1 AVDGVT
7 SGGEEH
13 APALIDD
20 LVDNY
25 EVETQGFLNKEAEN
39 VHKLIKAARDSANSG
54 EAAVKPYVDK
64 LDAVARNW
72 DKVAQPIQLSAK
84 ARGIDHE
91 PSRALAYEI
100 RSLAIDLFN
109 EHDLL
114 TQSQRLTGLLQELF
128 AELPEV
134 SERVEQ
140 DADALAEIF
149 RERKQ
154 AV

>member
-1 AVDGVT
+1 MTETVEGVT
-7 SGGEEH
+7 AGGEEH
-13 APALIDD
+13 APELIDD

-25 EVETQGFLNKEAEN
+25 EVETQGFSQKEKAGASI
-39 VHKLIKAARDSANSG
+39 HKLIKAARDSANSG

-114 TQSQRLTGLLQELF
+114 TQSQRLTGL
-128 AELPEV
+128 
-134 SERVEQ
+134 
-140 DADALAEIF
+140 
-149 RERKQ
+149 Q
-154 AV
+154 AVVC

>member
-1 AVDGVT
+1 MT
-7 SGGEEH
+7 SST
-13 APALIDD
+13 ATRWRPR
-20 LVDNY
+20 VP
-25 EVETQGFLNKEAEN
+25 QKEAEN

-109 EHDLL
+109 KHDMLDAVAA
-114 TQSQRLTGLLQELF
+114 TD
-128 AELPEV
+128 
-134 SERVEQ
+134 RV
-140 DADALAEIF
+140 DSGAVF
-149 RERKQ
+149 VKYRKCRIESRKTRMRSRTFS
-154 AV
+154 

>member
-1 AVDGVT
+1 RAVSGFPEVRALDQIETELAERKRYYRGAIKDALDRLPPTTLIRVMTDAVDGVT

-72 DKVAQPIQLSAK
+72 DKVAQPI
-84 ARGIDHE
+84 
-91 PSRALAYEI
+91 
-100 RSLAIDLFN
+100 
-109 EHDLL
+109 
-114 TQSQRLTGLLQELF
+114 
-128 AELPEV
+128 
-134 SERVEQ
+134 
-140 DADALAEIF
+140 
-149 RERKQ
+149 
-154 AV
+154 